1 MTIRGVTTS
10 RPHAAKPNHKNETAA
25 AMRGRYIHTA
35 LAEMSASNF
44 RKIPAWV
51 DKSTEAYVSIRRAQ
65 AWLLDHDAETIM
77 AERSVAYKTSD
88 GTTVLGRIDLLAYI
102 TGDDGAKE
110 IALID
115 YKTEDR
121 RAYELDAQK
130 QIRAWSY
137 QLLEYIRGIPERY
150 KPDSAVI
157 IHLPRQ
163 SVAKIR
169 KAKVTACE
177 TDDKKELT
185 SVRTH

>member
-35 LAEMSASNF
+35 LAEMSANNF
-44 RKIPAWV
+44 QTIPAWV
-51 DKSTEAYVSIRRAQ
+51 NKTTEAYVSIRRAQ
-65 AWLLDHDAETIM
+65 RWLLDHDAETIM
-77 AERSVAYKTSD
+77 AEREVTYIADDNTR
-88 GTTVLGRIDLLAYI
+88 VIGRIDLLAYI

-121 RAYELDAQK
+121 RTYEIDATK
-130 QIRAWSY
+130 QLQAWSY

-150 KPDSAVI
+150 RPSSAVI
-157 IHLPRQ
+157 IHMPRQ
-163 SVAKIR
+163 TVAKIR
-169 KAKVTACE
+169 KAKVAAC
-177 TDDKKELT
+177 DG
-185 SVRTH
+185 